1 MAGRRA
7 RAVEWA
13 GLENRYTR
21 KGIGGSNPPASA
33 NFKKMNQQI
42 LIYTSLLFGAVAI
55 GWIVYFELRLRRI
68 FGGRKAS
75 DLEEVMKGI
84 VKELEEVDGFRGEME
99 KYLESVERRLRRS
112 AQHVGVVRFN
122 PFHDAGG
129 DQSFSIAI
137 MDEKK
142 NGIVLS
148 SLYGRETSR
157 FYAKPLEN
165 ASSRYQLSKEE
176 EQAIGE
182 ALNKNS

>member
-1 MAGRRA
+1 M
-7 RAVEWA
+7 
-13 GLENRYTR
+13 TD
-21 KGIGGSNPPASA
+21 K
-33 NFKKMNQQI
+33 I
-42 LIYTSLLFGAVAI
+42 LIYISLAFGAIAI
-55 GWIVYFELRLRRI
+55 AWIIYFEMRLRMV

-75 DLEEVMKGI
+75 DLEDIMKGI
-84 VKELEEVDGFRGEME
+84 VKELEEVDNFRGEME

-157 FYAKPLEN
+157 LYAKPLEN

-182 ALNKNS
+182 ALNGRNPQ

>member
-1 MAGRRA
+1 MAERSKALVSKTSWGEIPSE
-7 RAVEWA
+7 VQI
-13 GLENRYTR
+13 L
-21 KGIGGSNPPASA
+21 PPPPSS
-33 NFKKMNQQI
+33 KIIMTEQI
-42 LIYTSLLFGAVAI
+42 LIYISLAFGAIAI
-55 GWIVYFELRLRRI
+55 GWIVYFELRLRRV

-75 DLEEVMKGI
+75 DLEDIMKEI
-84 VKELEEVDGFRGEME
+84 VKELEDVDNFRGEME

-157 FYAKPLEN
+157 LYAKPLEN
-165 ASSRYQLSKEE
+165 ASSRYKLSKEE